1 MYILN
6 MIHGHKTGCVIKPI
20 SFSESDLAVRPS
32 KVSSE
37 IVTLKIN
44 EGRAHL
50 YFYGTECRP
59 VLSITSSRLKTRL
72 GSYRF
77 HMDPVEVP
85 RGVSRQKFASQY
97 RETVVEFVKSRLRK
111 AASSSDVK
119 KVLIEEPE
127 VVEASVVVEAVSDA
141 VEVVT
146 ASLPVASEIVSGA
159 AEEVTTSL
167 PVVSEAVVESET
179 IKKRTLPGVTLVDFG
194 YRDFPYGEKDKTP
207 PIVFCAVFRGSSGK
221 SDITLWGDDLRRA
234 IVTCNAEK
242 GSVVDVTDLGR
253 STIENPDGSITK
265 KRKLYEMTL
274 VSI

>member
-1 MYILN
+1 MSYISFSVVLMYILN

-20 SFSESDLAVRPS
+20 SFSESDLAVHHS

-59 VLSITSSRLKTRL
+59 VLSITSSRLKTRF

-85 RGVSRQKFASQY
+85 LGVSRQKFASQY

-141 VEVVT
+141 VEEVT
-146 ASLPVASEIVSGA
+146 ASVP
-159 AEEVTTSL
+159 EVCE
-167 PVVSEAVVESET
+167 VVVESET

-242 GSVVDVTDLGR
+242 GSVVNVTDLGR
-253 STIENPDGSITK
+253 STIENPDGSTTR